1 MEFCFGICFSTNAMT
16 YIKKAIEVREIKSMG
31 DLSQDVQ
38 GQLFLMG

>member
-1 MEFCFGICFSTNAMT
+1 MT
-16 YIKKAIEVREIKSMG
+16 YIKKAIEVREIKSMS